1 MDKLTTEQRHAN
13 MAAIQSKEKMICD
26 NVQETINKLQNEAK
40 QFLTHSKLVANGI
53 DIFPTEIEVYYYEVE
68 GAFKDTSVH
77 RNELQRN
84 NRLHFYIHRWGSA
97 KIDKYK
103 GGNRA
108 GLDFVVSG
116 SEKFYYSYLLRSA
129 LINGTMVIGPNNVL
143 KSILEATHCSY
154 EDLESKL
161 VEMKPNENTYD
172 VLFSK
177 RINLSTNAGEYL
189 KCPLRA
195 VLCDEFFVKHKYP
208 LKECLILNFLR
219 DKDKDWALAYAK
231 KNLGY
236 IPSTLR
242 DS

>member
-53 DIFPTEIEVYYYEVE
+53 DILPTEIEVYYYEVE

-116 SEKFYYSYLLRSA
+116 SE
-129 LINGTMVIGPNNVL
+129 NC
-143 KSILEATHCSY
+143 SI
-154 EDLESKL
+154 
-161 VEMKPNENTYD
+161 
-172 VLFSK
+172 
-177 RINLSTNAGEYL
+177 
-189 KCPLRA
+189 
-195 VLCDEFFVKHKYP
+195 
-208 LKECLILNFLR
+208 
-219 DKDKDWALAYAK
+219 
-231 KNLGY
+231 
-236 IPSTLR
+236 
-242 DS
+242 